1 MGCGASQHRQ
11 PYDNTQHQDSRRLV
25 RLRDVDA
32 AHTQRHSTRE
42 LQRVDV
48 IKARRRESAAA
59 ISNLPKAPPKPEKLP
74 YLKKRMSALMSPE
87 RDALKRD
94 LSSLSKSDTSSLASR
109 LAKLGLASH
118 EMRGDG
124 NCQFRGL
131 AFNLFGSQDHHA
143 IVRKACVS
151 HIQTHAD
158 FFAVFFDGQ
167 DEFQRYVSNMSRDR
181 HWGDEL
187 TLRAAV
193 EAYSCIAHIISSEEQ
208 NWYLVYTPESSDDVE
223 MMVPVGVKPPPK
235 NKDVYL
241 SYVSPI
247 HYNSVVVSTSESQS
261 HAGWARTEDPA
272 TGRTYY
278 FHVACPRLVLSRRWR
293 DREETWRRRNAT
305 DPREVESVT
314 TPSPRDTRPRAGR
327 DARDELDVAARDVV
341 SLRAI
346 EEPTRSRG
354 HRRVDGVGLSV
365 M

>member
-11 PYDNTQHQDSRRLV
+11 PYDNTRNEHQDSRRLV
-25 RLRDVDA
+25 RLRDIDTK
-32 AHTQRHSTRE
+32 HTQRHSTRE

-48 IKARRRESAAA
+48 IKARRRESEAA
-59 ISNLPKAPPKPEKLP
+59 IANLPKPSTPEKLP
-74 YLKKRMSALMSPE
+74 NLKKRMSALMSPE

-94 LSSLSKSDTSSLASR
+94 LSSLSKSDTGSLASR

-131 AFNLFGSQDHHA
+131 AFNLFGSQEHHA
-143 IVRKACVS
+143 VVRKACVA

-158 FFAVFFDGQ
+158 FFSVFFDGDQ
-167 DEFQRYVSNMSRDR
+167 EFERYLSNMSRDR

-193 EAYSCIAHIISSEEQ
+193 EAYSCIAHVISSEAQ

-223 MMVPVGVKPPPK
+223 MLLPAGVKAPPK

-247 HYNSVVVSTSESQS
+247 HYNSVVVSTVDNQGR
-261 HAGWARTEDPA
+261 AGWARAEDPA

-278 FHVACPRLVLSRRWR
+278 FNVET
-293 DREETWRRRNAT
+293 RETSWTWPPET
-305 DPREVESVT
+305 S
-314 TPSPRDTRPRAGR
+314 
-327 DARDELDVAARDVV
+327 
-341 SLRAI
+341 
-346 EEPTRSRG
+346 
-354 HRRVDGVGLSV
+354 
-365 M
+365 

>member
-11 PYDNTQHQDSRRLV
+11 PYDNTRQVHSNEHQDSRRLV
-25 RLRDVDA
+25 RLRDIDTK
-32 AHTQRHSTRE
+32 HTQRHSTRE

-48 IKARRRESAAA
+48 IKARRRESEAA
-59 ISNLPKAPPKPEKLP
+59 ISNLPKAPPQPEKLP

-143 IVRKACVS
+143 IVRKACVA
-151 HIQTHAD
+151 HIKEHAD
-158 FFAVFFDGQ
+158 FFAVFFDGS
-167 DEFQRYVSNMSRDR
+167 DEFERYLTNMSRDR

-193 EAYSCIAHIISSEEQ
+193 EAYSCIAHIISSEAQ
-208 NWYLVYTPESSDDVE
+208 NWYLVYTPESTDDVE
-223 MMVPVGVKPPPK
+223 MMLPVGVKAPPK

-247 HYNSVVVSTSESQS
+247 HYNSVVVSTVDNQGM
-261 HAGWARTEDPA
+261 AGWARTEDPVS
-272 TGRTYY
+272 GRTYY
-278 FHVACPRLVLSRRWR
+278 FHVET
-293 DREETWRRRNAT
+293 RETSWTWPPET
-305 DPREVESVT
+305 S
-314 TPSPRDTRPRAGR
+314 
-327 DARDELDVAARDVV
+327 
-341 SLRAI
+341 
-346 EEPTRSRG
+346 
-354 HRRVDGVGLSV
+354 
-365 M
+365 